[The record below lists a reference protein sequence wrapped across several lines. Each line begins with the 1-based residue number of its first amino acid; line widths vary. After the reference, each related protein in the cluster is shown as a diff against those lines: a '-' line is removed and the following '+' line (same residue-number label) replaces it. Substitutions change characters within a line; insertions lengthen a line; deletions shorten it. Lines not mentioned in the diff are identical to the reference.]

1 MPTLTKKDWLPSII
15 RDLLYVAS
23 MVCPDGRKRGFESTS
38 RSGHLTNFVGRVR
51 QKEKK
56 MPIYL

>member
-1 MPTLTKKDWLPSII
+1 
-15 RDLLYVAS
+15 

-56 MPIYL
+56 MPIYLYDYQANLVERLAIQ